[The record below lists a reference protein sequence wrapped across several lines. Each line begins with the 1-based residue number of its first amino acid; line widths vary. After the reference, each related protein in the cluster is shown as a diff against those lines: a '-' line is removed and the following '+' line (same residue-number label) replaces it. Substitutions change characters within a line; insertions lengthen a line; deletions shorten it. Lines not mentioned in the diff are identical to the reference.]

1 MDIITTQ
8 QLAMYKSELQSTEMH
23 EETTVILGNL
33 EDMQNFMSDVISFNG
48 PWTEALTM
56 AIVEASC
63 LW

>member
-23 EETTVILGNL
+23 EETTVILGNP
-33 EDMQNFMSDVISFNG
+33 EDMQNYVISFNG